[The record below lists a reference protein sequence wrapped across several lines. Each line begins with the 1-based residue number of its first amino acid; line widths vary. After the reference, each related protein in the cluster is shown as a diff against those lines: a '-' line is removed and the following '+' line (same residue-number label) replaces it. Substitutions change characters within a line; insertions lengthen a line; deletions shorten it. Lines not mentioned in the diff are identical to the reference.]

1 MDATTRFES
10 QRAGALPV
18 IVAYLEKMRLAAVI
32 DENIPWEGEVPL
44 GILVE
49 IMVCNRLLNPKA
61 QYKIGEWAKS
71 AGVCDYYG
79 VTAELHLPVEKR
91 PSMSLLC
98 VNAKTLTERTF

>member
-1 MDATTRFES
+1 
-10 QRAGALPV
+10 
-18 IVAYLEKMRLAAVI
+18 MRLAAVI

-71 AGVCDYYG
+71 AGVCDYYD
-79 VTAELHLPVEKR
+79 VTAEQLNDDRYIQHRVVRRLRAANAGNARESARAGHPVSIR
-91 PSMSLLC
+91 
-98 VNAKTLTERTF
+98 